1 MVKQHLDETNSILE
15 KLINLTLEDITQ
27 IQAANHQY
35 VSKSVEEKTKLVND
49 FQIAKKNLDK
59 ALIELS
65 NQGNNKGLDELLD
78 DEDKEKLALL
88 KQNLNTLH
96 QKNKE
101 YAKLALIIKNFYDN
115 LLNTMFEQ
123 NGTNNA
129 YGDNKTIPDSL
140 FKINV

>member
-1 MVKQHLDETNSILE
+1 MIKQHLDKTNSILE
-15 KLINLTLEDITQ
+15 KLINLTLEDIAQ
-27 IQAANHQY
+27 IQAANHQH

-59 ALIELS
+59 ALVELS

>member
-15 KLINLTLEDITQ
+15 KLINLTLEDIAQ
-27 IQAANHQY
+27 IQAANHQH

-59 ALIELS
+59 ALVELS

-78 DEDKEKLALL
+78 DEDKAKLALL

>member
-27 IQAANHQY
+27 IQTANHQH

-115 LLNTMFEQ
+115 LLNTMFDQ

-129 YGDNKTIPDSL
+129 YGDQKTIPDSL

>member
-1 MVKQHLDETNSILE
+1 MIKQYLDETNSILE
-15 KLINLTLEDITQ
+15 KLINLTIEDITQ
-27 IQAANHQY
+27 IQAANHQH
-35 VSKSVEEKTKLVND
+35 VNKSVENKTKLVSD
-49 FQIAKKNLDK
+49 FQVAKKNLDK
-59 ALIELS
+59 ALIDLS

-101 YAKLALIIKNFYDN
+101 YAKLVLIIKNFYDN

-129 YGDNKTIPDSL
+129 YGDKTTIPDSL

>member
-27 IQAANHQY
+27 IQAANHQH

-59 ALIELS
+59 ALVELS

>member
-27 IQAANHQY
+27 IQAANHQH
-35 VSKSVEEKTKLVND
+35 VSKSVEEKTKLVNN
-49 FQIAKKNLDK
+49 FQIAKRNLDK
-59 ALIELS
+59 ALVELS

-115 LLNTMFEQ
+115 LLNAMFEQ

>member
-15 KLINLTLEDITQ
+15 KLINLTLKDITQ
-27 IQAANHQY
+27 IQAANHQH

-59 ALIELS
+59 ALVELS

-129 YGDNKTIPDSL
+129 YGDQKTIPDSL

>member
-27 IQAANHQY
+27 IQAANHQH
-35 VSKSVEEKTKLVND
+35 VGKSVEEKTKLVND

-59 ALIELS
+59 ALVELS

-129 YGDNKTIPDSL
+129 YGDQKTIPDSL

>member
-1 MVKQHLDETNSILE
+1 MVKQYLDETNSILE
-15 KLINLTLEDITQ
+15 KLINLTLEDIAQ
-27 IQAANHQY
+27 IQTANHKH
-35 VSKSVEEKTKLVND
+35 VSQSIEDKTKLVSD
-49 FQIAKKNLDK
+49 FQLAKKNLDK
-59 ALIELS
+59 ALVDLS

-78 DEDKEKLALL
+78 EEDKEKLALL

-101 YAKLALIIKNFYDN
+101 YAKLVLIIKNFYDN

-123 NGTNNA
+123 SGTNNA
-129 YGDNKTIPDSL
+129 YGDQKTIPDSL

>member
-1 MVKQHLDETNSILE
+1 MVKQHLDKTNSILE
-15 KLINLTLEDITQ
+15 KLINLTLEDIAQ
-27 IQAANHQY
+27 IQAANHQH

-49 FQIAKKNLDK
+49 FQVAKKNLDK
-59 ALIELS
+59 ALVELS

>member
-1 MVKQHLDETNSILE
+1 MVKQHLDKTNSILE
-15 KLINLTLEDITQ
+15 KLINLTLEDIAQ
-27 IQAANHQY
+27 IQAANHQH

-59 ALIELS
+59 ALVELS

>member
-27 IQAANHQY
+27 IQAANHQH
-35 VSKSVEEKTKLVND
+35 VSKSVEEKTKLISD

-59 ALIELS
+59 ALVELS

-115 LLNTMFEQ
+115 LLNVMFEQ

>member
-1 MVKQHLDETNSILE
+1 MVKQHLDKTNSILE

-27 IQAANHQY
+27 IQAANHQH

>member
-27 IQAANHQY
+27 IQVANHQH

-59 ALIELS
+59 ALVELS

-129 YGDNKTIPDSL
+129 YGDQKTIPDSL

>member
-27 IQAANHQY
+27 IQAANHQH

-129 YGDNKTIPDSL
+129 YGNNKTIPDSL

>member
-27 IQAANHQY
+27 IQAANHQH

-65 NQGNNKGLDELLD
+65 NQGNNKDLDELLD

>member
-27 IQAANHQY
+27 IQAANHQH
-35 VSKSVEEKTKLVND
+35 VSKSVEEKTKLVNN

-59 ALIELS
+59 ALVELS

-129 YGDNKTIPDSL
+129 YGDQKTIPDSL

>member
-15 KLINLTLEDITQ
+15 KLIDLTLEDITQ
-27 IQAANHQY
+27 IQAANHQH

-59 ALIELS
+59 ALVELS

-129 YGDNKTIPDSL
+129 YGDQKTIPDSL

>member
-27 IQAANHQY
+27 IQAANHQH

-129 YGDNKTIPDSL
+129 YGDQKTIPDSL

>member
-27 IQAANHQY
+27 IQAANHQH

>member
-27 IQAANHQY
+27 IQAANHQH

-78 DEDKEKLALL
+78 DEDKEKFALL

>member
-1 MVKQHLDETNSILE
+1 MVKQYLDKTNSILE
-15 KLINLTLEDITQ
+15 KLINLTLEDIAQ
-27 IQAANHQY
+27 IQAANHQH

-59 ALIELS
+59 ALVELS

>member
-27 IQAANHQY
+27 IQAANHQH

-59 ALIELS
+59 ALVELS

-78 DEDKEKLALL
+78 DEDKEKLAFL

-129 YGDNKTIPDSL
+129 YGDQKTIPDSL

>member
-27 IQAANHQY
+27 IQAANHQH

-59 ALIELS
+59 ALVELS

-78 DEDKEKLALL
+78 DEDKEKLAFL

-129 YGDNKTIPDSL
+129 YGDQKIIPDSL

>member
-27 IQAANHQY
+27 IQAANHQH

-115 LLNTMFEQ
+115 LLNTMFDQ

-129 YGDNKTIPDSL
+129 YGDQKTIPDSL

>member
-1 MVKQHLDETNSILE
+1 MVKQHLDKTNSILE
-15 KLINLTLEDITQ
+15 KLINLTLEDIAQ
-27 IQAANHQY
+27 IQAANHQH

-59 ALIELS
+59 ALVELS

-115 LLNTMFEQ
+115 LLNAMFEQ

>member
-1 MVKQHLDETNSILE
+1 MVKQYLDETNSILE
-15 KLINLTLEDITQ
+15 KLINLTIEDIAQ
-27 IQAANHQY
+27 IQVANHQY
-35 VSKSVEEKTKLVND
+35 VNKSIEDKTKLVSD

-59 ALIELS
+59 ALIDLS

-101 YAKLALIIKNFYDN
+101 YAKLVLVIKDFYDN

-129 YGDNKTIPDSL
+129 YGDKKTIPDSL

>member
-27 IQAANHQY
+27 IQAANHQH

-101 YAKLALIIKNFYDN
+101 YAKLALIIRNFYDN

>member
-27 IQAANHQY
+27 IQAANHQH

-59 ALIELS
+59 ALVELS

-129 YGDNKTIPDSL
+129 YGDQKTIPDSL

>member
-1 MVKQHLDETNSILE
+1 MIKRYLDETNSILE
-15 KLINLTLEDITQ
+15 KLINLTIEDITQ
-27 IQAANHQY
+27 IQAANHQH
-35 VSKSVEEKTKLVND
+35 VNKSVENKTKLVSD
-49 FQIAKKNLDK
+49 FQVAKKNLDK
-59 ALIELS
+59 ALIDLS

-101 YAKLALIIKNFYDN
+101 YAKLVLIIKNFYDN

-129 YGDNKTIPDSL
+129 YGDKTTIPDSL

>member
-1 MVKQHLDETNSILE
+1 MVKRYLDETNLILE
-15 KLINLTLEDITQ
+15 KLINLTIEDITH
-27 IQAANHQY
+27 IQAANHEH
-35 VSKSVEEKTKLVND
+35 VNESVENKTKLIGD
-49 FQIAKKNLDK
+49 FQTAKKNLDQ
-59 ALIELS
+59 ALIDLS
-65 NQGNNKGLDELLD
+65 NSGNNKGLDELLD

-88 KQNLNTLH
+88 KENLNTLH

-101 YAKLALIIKNFYDN
+101 YAKLVLVIKDFYDN

-129 YGDNKTIPDSL
+129 YGDSKTIPDSL

>member
-27 IQAANHQY
+27 IQAANHQH

-115 LLNTMFEQ
+115 LLNVMFEQ